1 MSVNMSCVEVTG
13 VSGTTNGAGQ
23 FAMAARNPGAIWL
36 SLQHQVTPHT
46 FMRRKLL
53 NVIDE
58 AVRRVQAGGK
68 KCNARLAVETV
79 NASTSKTSAAPN
91 QFMSVLKFAAHSAD
105 STPDDG
111 LIQKGRA
118 FSSGDDSFIKVLGI
132 FKDLPLD
139 PAALAKLLLI
149 FFLSTQI
156 LEEDSSEDAI
166 REILVL
172 IIVYVFVIIIVQQIN
187 DTNCKG
193 PNLLREGLQ
202 MATDNQ
208 CRSILSICSIGIMSL
223 TGAHGADSTE
233 GINQSR
239 MTVEKHDSF
248 KPTATLTIATIT
260 IGSVAVWRM
269 LQRRRAIPGNLSLVF
284 RNVLANNICNN
295 TKTIWGSE
303 KLTMIFFYYFRSM
316 FNSKQH
322 K

>member
-1 MSVNMSCVEVTG
+1 MSVNMSCVEATG

-149 FFLSTQI
+149 FFLSTQMLEEI

-166 REILVL
+166 LHLLPSCIAPSTSTCTRMSFF
-172 IIVYVFVIIIVQQIN
+172 FV
-187 DTNCKG
+187 
-193 PNLLREGLQ
+193 PR
-202 MATDNQ
+202 
-208 CRSILSICSIGIMSL
+208 RRPSCSFA
-223 TGAHGADSTE
+223 TGAPFFIIPIALNPLIPIPACCE
-233 GINQSR
+233 GNDRPHYSKTAFK
-239 MTVEKHDSF
+239 MVWSF
-248 KPTATLTIATIT
+248 
-260 IGSVAVWRM
+260 
-269 LQRRRAIPGNLSLVF
+269 LSNF
-284 RNVLANNICNN
+284 
-295 TKTIWGSE
+295 GY
-303 KLTMIFFYYFRSM
+303 IF
-316 FNSKQH
+316 
-322 K
+322 